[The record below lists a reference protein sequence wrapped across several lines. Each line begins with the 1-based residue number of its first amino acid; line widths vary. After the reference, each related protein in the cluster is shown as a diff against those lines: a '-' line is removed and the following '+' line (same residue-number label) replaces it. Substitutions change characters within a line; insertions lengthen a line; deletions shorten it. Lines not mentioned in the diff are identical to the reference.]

1 MTRFEISNKLDLLEY
16 KLLKIEFMLDEIEHK
31 LYLFK

>member
-16 KLLKIEFMLDEIEHK
+16 KLLKIEFVLDEIERK

>member
-16 KLLKIEFMLDEIEHK
+16 KLLKIEFMLDEIERK